1 MKLKYDLAIPLGE
14 ACSST
19 ESLREAGLQLL
30 SFPHDWIAAILRKRF
45 RVADYRTRGERMAWL
60 RRRILKALR
69 LSRLVSA
76 ART

>member
-30 SFPHDWIAAILRKRF
+30 SFPHDWIAPDNSGSDLSRHDFVQRARQLAGRF
-45 RVADYRTRGERMAWL
+45 RD
-60 RRRILKALR
+60 
-69 LSRLVSA
+69 
-76 ART
+76 